1 MFTIALIWEDQGA
14 SAASASSKQKG
25 LGEFAFARGQSKGRK
40 RPTRAARKQCG
51 RRIDYQSNFRISV
64 MYDTQP
70 PASA

>member
-51 RRIDYQSNFRISV
+51 RRI
-64 MYDTQP
+64 
-70 PASA
+70 